1 MTLKPPTRTLP
12 KLVMKEWPEKPVA
25 DDGIIEL
32 YLKLRHLAVVDKSKP
47 EEWWFGQKTDYNKH
61 ADALRATFNITDDM
75 LSDFTRVVEE
85 TRILDQER
93 SQKDGSR
100 HD

>member
-12 KLVMKEWPEKPVA
+12 KVVMKEWPERDEHSRWAAKFEEDLIDVLLADKP
-25 DDGIIEL
+25 
-32 YLKLRHLAVVDKSKP
+32 
-47 EEWWFGQKTDYNKH
+47 
-61 ADALRATFNITDDM
+61 

-85 TRILDQER
+85 TGVLDQKETQR
-93 SQKDGSR
+93 RKQESK

>member
-12 KLVMKEWPEKPVA
+12 KLVMKEWPEKEIEDSYCSVCFGDGYFPVA
-25 DDGIIEL
+25 IGPDVRCETCEGTGID
-32 YLKLRHLAVVDKSKP
+32 AKS
-47 EEWWFGQKTDYNKH
+47 
-61 ADALRATFNITDDM
+61 

-85 TRILDQER
+85 TGILDQER